1 MGIPETMESETFVAP
16 QLDADSRTAIQE
28 YWRFY
33 EPLANS
39 INDELLPVCERIPDF
54 GPVIRGMT
62 PQQLAQQNERSLAL
76 QRAAILNDK
85 WTPYLADLRQQG
97 THYANM
103 GIRFASWFEIITAYR
118 ESTAKR
124 LLPVAR
130 ESMQRATTIT
140 KGMNR
145 MLDIAM
151 AEIGEAYVTA
161 KESIIHGQ
169 QEALRELSTPVLPIR
184 ERLLLL
190 PIIGV
195 IDSRRAQQITESLL
209 GAIRSHRAKVVVM
222 DVTGVAAVD
231 SRVANHILMTIA
243 AARLMGA
250 RVIVTGL
257 SGEVAQSLVALGIE
271 LSKFN
276 TVGDLQG
283 GLEEAESILGYRIT
297 RSAQPM
303 GGVGES

>member
-1 MGIPETMESETFVAP
+1 MESETATAP
-16 QLDADSRTAIQE
+16 QLDADAKAAIGE

-33 EPLANS
+33 EPLAHA
-39 INDELLPVCERIPDF
+39 INDELIPVCERIPDF

-62 PQQLAQQNERSLAL
+62 PEQMAEQNERSLAL
-76 QRAAILNDK
+76 QRAAILNDT
-85 WTPYLADLRQQG
+85 WMPYLTDLRQQG
-97 THYANM
+97 AHYAGM

-124 LLPVAR
+124 LLPVLR
-130 ESMQRATTIT
+130 ENVQRATTIT

-151 AEIGEAYVTA
+151 AEIGEAYVAA
-161 KESIIHGQ
+161 KEGIIHGQ
-169 QEALRELSTPVLPIR
+169 QEAIRELSTPVLQIR

-190 PIIGV
+190 PIIGL

-222 DVTGVAAVD
+222 DVTGVATVD
-231 SRVANHILMTIA
+231 SRVANHILKTVS

-257 SGEVAQSLVALGIE
+257 SAEVALSLVALGIE
-271 LSKFN
+271 LSKLN

-283 GLEEAESILGYRIT
+283 GVEEAERILGYRVT
-297 RSAQPM
+297 RVEAPAT
-303 GGVGES
+303 VAGEG